1 MSKSPDAFRTISEVA
16 EWLGIQAHVLRF
28 WESKF
33 TQIKPVKRAGG
44 RRYYRPADVDL
55 LGSIKVL
62 LHDQGMAI
70 KDVQALLREH
80 GAAHVASL
88 ADPDAPSAAQGSA
101 AASDVEPIENASADP
116 VQGDVIEATVE
127 ATFEP
132 VEPSAAPAP
141 TPPAP
146 AAPPGA
152 WAEPASPA
160 PATAAPTPASA
171 TAPAPAPQAMPPAAE
186 APQAAPTPVQPVHNQ
201 PVQTQPVQT
210 QPVQPQP
217 VQPQPVQPQP
227 VQPQPVQTQP
237 QMQAQPQ
244 VQPPVQ
250 PTAAPPA
257 AASDAAE
264 QAQPTPM
271 PAPTAPTYAAP
282 VQDGVTQAAAPT
294 QAPADPAPSYQ
305 PQAPSALAHGA
316 TAPTA
321 AGIADDAQA
330 PQAPAAAVST
340 PAAPGPAPVVPTA
353 SPSVSVDPVQA
364 AVSETGDIH
373 PPEPQSETALPQTS
387 FGAAA
392 GSSAAVPAYDSTPTA
407 PQPAQSTLFGQSTEA
422 PAPSPAAPASAAPS
436 PAAPASAAPSPAAP
450 SSAEPVA
457 TPPAQPATSAG
468 AGEHLQ
474 PDLLGDLPQIEEPAE
489 LIEAADSLPSDLPPV
504 AEVDR
509 LAPAPEDVEAA
520 AVEAPSAPQSP
531 LPQDTAPA
539 MPFAD
544 AADETPATNVT
555 DAPTFAADIPAQT
568 APQEAPATD
577 IFAAE
582 TAEDA
587 PADLTEPSQPVDE
600 ISDFT
605 QAPAMDPDLGANPAE
620 VEIDLADRTDAP
632 VFDAEADLDDNPL
645 AVAGALDQEP
655 AEVAPLDVAEAPA
668 AALVDDLGDD
678 LGGHAAPLAEPLA
691 EAEDLPD
698 LAALDGVDVDQSL
711 HDAPYES
718 EEPTPEDAPLDMFDA
733 PQEPEAEFAADMEA
747 AAEPMAAE
755 DSALDDS
762 AAEDVLAVDPVETA
776 EAETFAP
783 DDALHDAA
791 QDLAAPMEQVAE
803 ISQPIAGAED
813 AASPA
818 EEPAQEL
825 ELADSADVASDTV
838 AFELELTEADAE
850 QQDAEAETQAPVVT
864 PASEDVAEGEVL
876 AEVEAPAEEI
886 PAEDMSADMAAE
898 PAGASD
904 DAPLSDEVS
913 IDLQDD
919 MSAPLADEGAA
930 AEAET
935 VEVAVDAAETDA
947 GDPLA
952 DGLSEVLVAEPVSDA
967 LADMA
972 PLSEPVSDPEPET
985 IAAEPA
991 PQEQILD
998 AAVAADAAEESDSQG
1013 DQSQA
1018 QPLRARVVIVPDL
1031 RDGVPEPRAAV
1042 LSHLAGLERVPAH
1055 LQEEI
1060 ADCLRALRG

>member
-1 MSKSPDAFRTISEVA
+1 
-16 EWLGIQAHVLRF
+16 
-28 WESKF
+28 
-33 TQIKPVKRAGG
+33 
-44 RRYYRPADVDL
+44 
-55 LGSIKVL
+55 
-62 LHDQGMAI
+62 
-70 KDVQALLREH
+70 
-80 GAAHVASL
+80 
-88 ADPDAPSAAQGSA
+88 
-101 AASDVEPIENASADP
+101 
-116 VQGDVIEATVE
+116 
-127 ATFEP
+127 
-132 VEPSAAPAP
+132 
-141 TPPAP
+141 
-146 AAPPGA
+146 
-152 WAEPASPA
+152 
-160 PATAAPTPASA
+160 
-171 TAPAPAPQAMPPAAE
+171 MPPAAE
-186 APQAAPTPVQPVHNQ
+186 APQAAPTPVQADPAQ

-210 QPVQPQP
+210 QPVQT
-217 VQPQPVQPQP
+217 
-227 VQPQPVQTQP
+227 QPVQTQP
-237 QMQAQPQ
+237 VQTQLQMQPQPQ
-244 VQPPVQ
+244 VQPTVQ
-250 PTAAPPA
+250 PSAAPPA

-264 QAQPTPM
+264 QAQPTAT

-316 TAPTA
+316 TAPAA
-321 AGIADDAQA
+321 AGIGDDAPA
-330 PQAPAAAVST
+330 PQAPAAAAST
-340 PAAPGPAPVVPTA
+340 PAAPGPAPIVPTA

-392 GSSAAVPAYDSTPTA
+392 GSSAAVPAYDSAPTA
-407 PQPAQSTLFGQSTEA
+407 PQPAQSTLFGESTEA
-422 PAPSPAAPASAAPS
+422 PAPSPAAPVSAAPT
-436 PAAPASAAPSPAAP
+436 SAK
-450 SSAEPVA
+450 PVA
-457 TPPAQPATSAG
+457 TPPARPAASDG

-474 PDLLGDLPQIEEPAE
+474 PDLLGDLPQIEEAAD

-539 MPFAD
+539 TPFAD
-544 AADETPATNVT
+544 AADEISAPNVT
-555 DAPTFAADIPAQT
+555 DAPAFAADMPAQT

-582 TAEDA
+582 TAVDA
-587 PADLTEPSQPVDE
+587 PADLTEPTQPVDE
-600 ISDFT
+600 VSDFA
-605 QAPAMDPDLGANPAE
+605 QAPAMDPDPGANPAE
-620 VEIDLADRTDAP
+620 VEIDLADHTDAP

-655 AEVAPLDVAEAPA
+655 ADVAPLDVADPPA

-678 LGGHAAPLAEPLA
+678 LGGHADPLAEPLA

-698 LAALDGVDVDQSL
+698 LAALDGVDVDQAL

-733 PQEPEAEFAADMEA
+733 PQEQEAEFAADMEA

-755 DSALDDS
+755 DSALDNS

-776 EAETFAP
+776 ETETVAP

-791 QDLAAPMEQVAE
+791 QDLTAPMEQVAE

-818 EEPAQEL
+818 KEPTQEL
-825 ELADSADVASDTV
+825 ELADSAEVASDAV
-838 AFELELTEADAE
+838 AFELDLTEADAD

-864 PASEDVAEGEVL
+864 PLSEDV

-886 PAEDMSADMAAE
+886 PAEDMSADMATE

-913 IDLQDD
+913 IDLTDDLQGDLQDD

-935 VEVAVDAAETDA
+935 GEVAVDAAETDA

-952 DGLSEVLVAEPVSDA
+952 DGLGEELVAEPASDA
-967 LADMA
+967 LADVA
-972 PLSEPVSDPEPET
+972 PLSEPVSDAEPEA

-991 PQEQILD
+991 PQEPASQEQTLD
-998 AAVAADAAEESDSQG
+998 ATVADDAAAESMDSQG
-1013 DQSQA
+1013 DQSQPH
-1018 QPLRARVVIVPDL
+1018 PLRARVVIVPDL

>member
-132 VEPSAAPAP
+132 VEPPAAPAP
-141 TPPAP
+141 TPSAP
-146 AAPPGA
+146 AAAPGA

-160 PATAAPTPASA
+160 PATAAPTPAP
-171 TAPAPAPQAMPPAAE
+171 APAPAPQAMPPAAE
-186 APQAAPTPVQPVHNQ
+186 APQAAPTPVQTDPAQPVQTQPVQPQ

-217 VQPQPVQPQP
+217 
-227 VQPQPVQTQP
+227 
-237 QMQAQPQ
+237 QMQ
-244 VQPPVQ
+244 VQPTVQ
-250 PTAAPPA
+250 PSAAPAA

-264 QAQPTPM
+264 QAPPTAT

-316 TAPTA
+316 TAPAA
-321 AGIADDAQA
+321 AGIGDDAQA
-330 PQAPAAAVST
+330 PQAPAAAVT
-340 PAAPGPAPVVPTA
+340 PPAAPGPATVVPTA

-392 GSSAAVPAYDSTPTA
+392 GSSAAVPAYDSAPTA
-407 PQPAQSTLFGQSTEA
+407 PQPAQSTLFGESTEA
-422 PAPSPAAPASAAPS
+422 PAPSPAAPVSAAPS
-436 PAAPASAAPSPAAP
+436 F
-450 SSAEPVA
+450 AEPVA
-457 TPPAQPATSAG
+457 TPPAQPATSDG

-531 LPQDTAPA
+531 LPQDTAPTT
-539 MPFAD
+539 PFAD
-544 AADETPATNVT
+544 AADEPPAPNVT
-555 DAPTFAADIPAQT
+555 DAPALAADMPAQT

-582 TAEDA
+582 TAVDA

-600 ISDFT
+600 VSDFT
-605 QAPAMDPDLGANPAE
+605 QAPAMVPDLGANPAE
-620 VEIDLADRTDAP
+620 VEIDLADHTDAP

-655 AEVAPLDVAEAPA
+655 ADVAPLDVAEAPA

-678 LGGHAAPLAEPLA
+678 LGGHADPLAEPLA
-691 EAEDLPD
+691 EAENLPD
-698 LAALDGVDVDQSL
+698 LAALDGVDVDQAL

-762 AAEDVLAVDPVETA
+762 AAEDMLAVDPVETV

-791 QDLAAPMEQVAE
+791 QDLTAPMEQVAE

-813 AASPA
+813 AGSPA

-825 ELADSADVASDTV
+825 ELGDSADVASDAV
-838 AFELELTEADAE
+838 AFELDLTEADAD
-850 QQDAEAETQAPVVT
+850 QQDAEAETLAPFVT

-886 PAEDMSADMAAE
+886 PAEDMSADMATE

-913 IDLQDD
+913 IDLTDDLQGDLQDD

-935 VEVAVDAAETDA
+935 GEVAVDAAETDA

-952 DGLSEVLVAEPVSDA
+952 DGLGEELVAEPASDA

-972 PLSEPVSDPEPET
+972 PLSEPVSDAEPET
-985 IAAEPA
+985 IAAETIPQEPA
-991 PQEQILD
+991 PQEQTLD
-998 AAVAADAAEESDSQG
+998 ATVADDAAEESMDSQG

>member
-132 VEPSAAPAP
+132 VEPAAAPAP

-160 PATAAPTPASA
+160 PATAAPTPAP
-171 TAPAPAPQAMPPAAE
+171 APAPAPQVMPPAAE
-186 APQAAPTPVQPVHNQ
+186 APQSAPTPVQADPAQ

-210 QPVQPQP
+210 QPVQT
-217 VQPQPVQPQP
+217 QP

-244 VQPPVQ
+244 VQPTVQ
-250 PTAAPPA
+250 PPAAPPA

-264 QAQPTPM
+264 QAQPTATPTPT
-271 PAPTAPTYAAP
+271 PAAPTYAAP
-282 VQDGVTQAAAPT
+282 VQDGVTQAAA
-294 QAPADPAPSYQ
+294 
-305 PQAPSALAHGA
+305 GA
-316 TAPTA
+316 SP
-321 AGIADDAQA
+321 
-330 PQAPAAAVST
+330 
-340 PAAPGPAPVVPTA
+340 PAAPGPAPIVPTA

-392 GSSAAVPAYDSTPTA
+392 GSSAAVPAYDSAPTA
-407 PQPAQSTLFGQSTEA
+407 PQPAQSTLFGESTEA
-422 PAPSPAAPASAAPS
+422 PAPSPAAPVSAAPS
-436 PAAPASAAPSPAAP
+436 TAVPVSAAP

-457 TPPAQPATSAG
+457 APPAQPATSEG

-474 PDLLGDLPQIEEPAE
+474 PDLLGDLPQINEPAE
-489 LIEAADSLPSDLPPV
+489 LIEAADSPPSDLPPV

-539 MPFAD
+539 TPFAD
-544 AADETPATNVT
+544 AADEPPAPNVT
-555 DAPTFAADIPAQT
+555 DAPTFAADMPAQT
-568 APQEAPATD
+568 APQEAPQEAPATD

-582 TAEDA
+582 TAVDA
-587 PADLTEPSQPVDE
+587 PADLTEPAQPVDE
-600 ISDFT
+600 VSDFT

-655 AEVAPLDVAEAPA
+655 ADVAPLDVAEAPA

-678 LGGHAAPLAEPLA
+678 LGGHADPLAEPLA
-691 EAEDLPD
+691 ETEDLPD
-698 LAALDGVDVDQSL
+698 LAALDGVDVDQAL

-733 PQEPEAEFAADMEA
+733 PQEQEAEFAADMEA

-762 AAEDVLAVDPVETA
+762 AAEYLLAVDPVETVG
-776 EAETFAP
+776 AETETVAP

-791 QDLAAPMEQVAE
+791 QDLTAPMEQLAE

-813 AASPA
+813 AGSLA

-825 ELADSADVASDTV
+825 ELELELGDSADVASDAV
-838 AFELELTEADAE
+838 AFELDLTEAGAD

-864 PASEDVAEGEVL
+864 PASEDVAE
-876 AEVEAPAEEI
+876 VEAPVEEI
-886 PAEDMSADMAAE
+886 PKEDMSVDMATE
-898 PAGASD
+898 SAGASD
-904 DAPLSDEVS
+904 NAPLSDEVS
-913 IDLQDD
+913 IDLTDDLQGDLPDDLQDD
-919 MSAPLADEGAA
+919 MSAPLADEGVA

-952 DGLSEVLVAEPVSDA
+952 DGLGAELVAEPGSDA

-972 PLSEPVSDPEPET
+972 PLSEPVSDAEPEA
-985 IAAEPA
+985 IAEDPA
-991 PQEQILD
+991 PQEHTLESTVADD
-998 AAVAADAAEESDSQG
+998 AVEESTDSQG

-1055 LQEEI
+1055 LQDEI

>member
-132 VEPSAAPAP
+132 VEPPAAPAP
-141 TPPAP
+141 TPSAP
-146 AAPPGA
+146 AAAPGA

-160 PATAAPTPASA
+160 PATAAPAS
-171 TAPAPAPQAMPPAAE
+171 APQAMPPAAE
-186 APQAAPTPVQPVHNQ
+186 APQVAPTPVQADPAQ

-210 QPVQPQP
+210 
-217 VQPQPVQPQP
+217 QP

-244 VQPPVQ
+244 VQPTVQ
-250 PTAAPPA
+250 PPAAPPA

-264 QAQPTPM
+264 QAQPTAT

-321 AGIADDAQA
+321 AGTGDDTPA
-330 PQAPAAAVST
+330 PQAPAAAVT
-340 PAAPGPAPVVPTA
+340 PPAAPGPAPSVPTA

-392 GSSAAVPAYDSTPTA
+392 GSSAAVPAYDSAPTA
-407 PQPAQSTLFGQSTEA
+407 PQPAQSTLFGESTEA
-422 PAPSPAAPASAAPS
+422 PAPSPAAPVSAAPS
-436 PAAPASAAPSPAAP
+436 AAVPVSAAPT
-450 SSAEPVA
+450 SAEPVA
-457 TPPAQPATSAG
+457 TPPAQPATSDG

-474 PDLLGDLPQIEEPAE
+474 PDLLGDLPQIEEPAD

-504 AEVDR
+504 AEVDK

-539 MPFAD
+539 TPFAD
-544 AADETPATNVT
+544 AVDETPAPNVT
-555 DAPTFAADIPAQT
+555 DAPAFAADMPAQT

-582 TAEDA
+582 TAVDA
-587 PADLTEPSQPVDE
+587 PADLTEAAQPVDE
-600 ISDFT
+600 GSDFT
-605 QAPAMDPDLGANPAE
+605 QAPAMNPDLGANPAE
-620 VEIDLADRTDAP
+620 VEIDLADHTDAP

-655 AEVAPLDVAEAPA
+655 ADVAPLDVAEAPA
-668 AALVDDLGDD
+668 AALVDELGDD
-678 LGGHAAPLAEPLA
+678 LGGHADPLAEPLA

-698 LAALDGVDVDQSL
+698 LAALDGVDVDQAL

-813 AASPA
+813 AGSPA
-818 EEPAQEL
+818 EEPTQEL
-825 ELADSADVASDTV
+825 GDSADVASDAV
-838 AFELELTEADAE
+838 AFETDLTEAGAE

-864 PASEDVAEGEVL
+864 PLSEDVAE
-876 AEVEAPAEEI
+876 VEAPVEEI
-886 PAEDMSADMAAE
+886 PAEDMSADMATE

-913 IDLQDD
+913 IDLPDDLKGDLQDD
-919 MSAPLADEGAA
+919 MSAPLADEGVA

-935 VEVAVDAAETDA
+935 GEVAVDAAETDA
-947 GDPLA
+947 GDTLA
-952 DGLSEVLVAEPVSDA
+952 DGLGEELVAEPASDA

-991 PQEQILD
+991 PQEQTLD
-998 AAVAADAAEESDSQG
+998 ATVADDAAEESMDSQG

-1055 LQEEI
+1055 LQDEI
-1060 ADCLRALRG
+1060 ANCLRALRG

>member
-132 VEPSAAPAP
+132 VEPPAAPAP

-146 AAPPGA
+146 AAAPGA

-160 PATAAPTPASA
+160 PATAAPTPA
-171 TAPAPAPQAMPPAAE
+171 PASAPQVMPPAAE
-186 APQAAPTPVQPVHNQ
+186 APQAAPTPVQTDPA
-201 PVQTQPVQT
+201 QPVQT

-217 VQPQPVQPQP
+217 VQT
-227 VQPQPVQTQP
+227 QPVQTQP
-237 QMQAQPQ
+237 QPQ
-244 VQPPVQ
+244 VQPTVQ
-250 PTAAPPA
+250 PSAAPPA

-264 QAQPTPM
+264 QAQPTAT

-282 VQDGVTQAAAPT
+282 VQDGMTQAAAPT

-316 TAPTA
+316 TAPA
-321 AGIADDAQA
+321 VAGIGDDAQA
-330 PQAPAAAVST
+330 PQEPAAAVT
-340 PAAPGPAPVVPTA
+340 PPAAPGPAPIVPTA

-392 GSSAAVPAYDSTPTA
+392 GSSAAVPAYDGAPTA
-407 PQPAQSTLFGQSTEA
+407 PQPAQSTLFGESTEA
-422 PAPSPAAPASAAPS
+422 PAPSPAAPVS
-436 PAAPASAAPSPAAP
+436 AAP

-457 TPPAQPATSAG
+457 TPPAQPATSDG

-504 AEVDR
+504 AEVDK

-531 LPQDTAPA
+531 LPEDTARA
-539 MPFAD
+539 TPFAD
-544 AADETPATNVT
+544 AVDETPAPNVT
-555 DAPTFAADIPAQT
+555 DAPTFVADIPAQT
-568 APQEAPATD
+568 ALQEAPATD

-582 TAEDA
+582 TAVDA
-587 PADLTEPSQPVDE
+587 PADLTEPAQPVDE
-600 ISDFT
+600 GSDFT
-605 QAPAMDPDLGANPAE
+605 QAPAMDPDPGANPAE
-620 VEIDLADRTDAP
+620 VEIDLADHTDAP

-655 AEVAPLDVAEAPA
+655 ADVAPLDVAEDPA

-678 LGGHAAPLAEPLA
+678 LGGHADPLAEPLA

-698 LAALDGVDVDQSL
+698 LAALDGVDVDQAL

-733 PQEPEAEFAADMEA
+733 PQEPEAEFAADIEV

-762 AAEDVLAVDPVETA
+762 AAEDLLAVDPVETA

-813 AASPA
+813 ADSPA
-818 EEPAQEL
+818 EEPTQEL
-825 ELADSADVASDTV
+825 GDSADVASDAV
-838 AFELELTEADAE
+838 AFELDLTEAGAE

-864 PASEDVAEGEVL
+864 PLSEGV

-886 PAEDMSADMAAE
+886 PAEDMSADMATE

-904 DAPLSDEVS
+904 DATLSDEVS
-913 IDLQDD
+913 IDLTDDLNGDLQDDLQGDLQDD

-930 AEAET
+930 SEAET
-935 VEVAVDAAETDA
+935 GEVAVDAAETDA

-952 DGLSEVLVAEPVSDA
+952 DGLGEELVAEPVSDA

-972 PLSEPVSDPEPET
+972 PLSEPVSDAEPEP

-991 PQEQILD
+991 PQEPASQEQIPNATVADD
-998 AAVAADAAEESDSQG
+998 AAAESTDSQG

-1042 LSHLAGLERVPAH
+1042 LSHLAGLERVPTH

>member
-132 VEPSAAPAP
+132 VEPPAAPAP
-141 TPPAP
+141 TPSAP
-146 AAPPGA
+146 AAAPGA

-160 PATAAPTPASA
+160 PATAAPTPATA
-171 TAPAPAPQAMPPAAE
+171 PAPAPAPQAVPPAAE
-186 APQAAPTPVQPVHNQ
+186 APQAAPTPVQADPAQ

-217 VQPQPVQPQP
+217 VQ
-227 VQPQPVQTQP
+227 TQP

-244 VQPPVQ
+244 MQPTVQPP
-250 PTAAPPA
+250 AAPPA

-264 QAQPTPM
+264 HAQPTATPTPT
-271 PAPTAPTYAAP
+271 PAAPTYAAP
-282 VQDGVTQAAAPT
+282 VQDGVTQAAAPM

-316 TAPTA
+316 TAPA
-321 AGIADDAQA
+321 AADIGDDSPA

-340 PAAPGPAPVVPTA
+340 PAAPGPAPIVPTA

-392 GSSAAVPAYDSTPTA
+392 GTSAAVPTYDGAPTA
-407 PQPAQSTLFGQSTEA
+407 PQPAQSTLFGESTEA
-422 PAPSPAAPASAAPS
+422 PAPSPAAPVSAAPS
-436 PAAPASAAPSPAAP
+436 TAVPVSAAP

-457 TPPAQPATSAG
+457 APPAQPATSEG

-474 PDLLGDLPQIEEPAE
+474 PDLLGDLPQINEPAE
-489 LIEAADSLPSDLPPV
+489 LIEAADSPPSDLPPV

-539 MPFAD
+539 TPFAD
-544 AADETPATNVT
+544 AADEPPAPNVT
-555 DAPTFAADIPAQT
+555 DAPTFAADMPAQT
-568 APQEAPATD
+568 APQEAPQEAPATD

-582 TAEDA
+582 TAVDA
-587 PADLTEPSQPVDE
+587 PADLTEPAQPVDE
-600 ISDFT
+600 VSDFT
-605 QAPAMDPDLGANPAE
+605 QAPAMDPDPGANPAE

-655 AEVAPLDVAEAPA
+655 ADVAPLDVAEAPA

-678 LGGHAAPLAEPLA
+678 LGGHADPLAEPLA
-691 EAEDLPD
+691 ETEDLPD
-698 LAALDGVDVDQSL
+698 LAALDGVDVDQAL

-733 PQEPEAEFAADMEA
+733 PQEQEAEFAADMEA

-762 AAEDVLAVDPVETA
+762 AAEDLLAVDPVETA

-791 QDLAAPMEQVAE
+791 QDLTAPMEQVAE

-813 AASPA
+813 ADSPA
-818 EEPAQEL
+818 EEPTQEL
-825 ELADSADVASDTV
+825 GDSADVASDAV
-838 AFELELTEADAE
+838 AFELDLTEAGAD
-850 QQDAEAETQAPVVT
+850 QQDAEAETLAPVVT
-864 PASEDVAEGEVL
+864 PLSEDV

-886 PAEDMSADMAAE
+886 PAEDMSVDMATE
-898 PAGASD
+898 SAGASD
-904 DAPLSDEVS
+904 NAPLSDEVS
-913 IDLQDD
+913 IDLTDDLQGDLQDD
-919 MSAPLADEGAA
+919 MSAPLADEGAV

-935 VEVAVDAAETDA
+935 GEVAVDPAETDA

-952 DGLSEVLVAEPVSDA
+952 DGLSEELVAEPVSDA

-972 PLSEPVSDPEPET
+972 PLSEPVSDPEPEA
-985 IAAEPA
+985 IAEDPA
-991 PQEQILD
+991 PQEQTLD
-998 AAVAADAAEESDSQG
+998 AAVADDAAEETTDSHD

-1018 QPLRARVVIVPDL
+1018 HPLRARVVIVPDL

-1055 LQEEI
+1055 LQDEI

>member
-88 ADPDAPSAAQGSA
+88 ADPDAPSAAQGDA
-101 AASDVEPIENASADP
+101 AASDVEPIENASAGP

-132 VEPSAAPAP
+132 VEPPATPAP

-146 AAPPGA
+146 AAAPGA

-160 PATAAPTPASA
+160 PATAAPTP
-171 TAPAPAPQAMPPAAE
+171 APAPAPQAMPPAAE
-186 APQAAPTPVQPVHNQ
+186 APQAAPTPVQADPAQ
-201 PVQTQPVQT
+201 PVQT
-210 QPVQPQP
+210 
-217 VQPQPVQPQP
+217 
-227 VQPQPVQTQP
+227 QPVQTQP
-237 QMQAQPQ
+237 QMQAQP
-244 VQPPVQ
+244 PVQ
-250 PTAAPPA
+250 PTVQPPAAPPA

-264 QAQPTPM
+264 QTQPTAT

-316 TAPTA
+316 TAPAA
-321 AGIADDAQA
+321 AGIGDDAPA

-340 PAAPGPAPVVPTA
+340 PAAAGPAPIVPTA

-387 FGAAA
+387 FGAAG
-392 GSSAAVPAYDSTPTA
+392 GSSAAVPAYDSAPTA
-407 PQPAQSTLFGQSTEA
+407 PQPAQSTLFGESTEA
-422 PAPSPAAPASAAPS
+422 PAPSPAAPVSAAPS
-436 PAAPASAAPSPAAP
+436 PAVAA
-450 SSAEPVA
+450 SAEPVA
-457 TPPAQPATSAG
+457 TPPARPATSDH

-489 LIEAADSLPSDLPPV
+489 LIEAADSLPSDLTPV
-504 AEVDR
+504 AEVDM

-539 MPFAD
+539 TPFAD
-544 AADETPATNVT
+544 AVDEPPATNVT
-555 DAPTFAADIPAQT
+555 DAPALAADMPAQT

-582 TAEDA
+582 TAVDA
-587 PADLTEPSQPVDE
+587 PADLAEPSQPVDE
-600 ISDFT
+600 GSDFT

-620 VEIDLADRTDAP
+620 VEIDLADHTDAP

-655 AEVAPLDVAEAPA
+655 ADVAPLDVAEAPA

-678 LGGHAAPLAEPLA
+678 LGGHADPLAEPLA

-698 LAALDGVDVDQSL
+698 LAALDGVDVDQAL

-747 AAEPMAAE
+747 AAEQMAAE

-762 AAEDVLAVDPVETA
+762 AAEDLLAVDPVETV
-776 EAETFAP
+776 EAETVAP

-791 QDLAAPMEQVAE
+791 QDLTAPMEQLAE

-813 AASPA
+813 AGSLA

-825 ELADSADVASDTV
+825 ELGDSADVASDAV
-838 AFELELTEADAE
+838 AFELDRTKAGAE
-850 QQDAEAETQAPVVT
+850 QQDAEAETQAPTVM
-864 PASEDVAEGEVL
+864 PASEDVAEGEVR
-876 AEVEAPAEEI
+876 AEDEAPAEEI
-886 PAEDMSADMAAE
+886 PAQDMSADMPAE

-904 DAPLSDEVS
+904 DAPLPDEVS
-913 IDLQDD
+913 IDLPDDLKGDLPDDLQGDLPDD
-919 MSAPLADEGAA
+919 MSAPLADEDVA

-935 VEVAVDAAETDA
+935 GEVAVDAAETDA

-952 DGLSEVLVAEPVSDA
+952 DGLGEELVAEPVSDA

-991 PQEQILD
+991 PQEQALD
-998 AAVAADAAEESDSQG
+998 ASVADNAAEVSTDSQG
-1013 DQSQA
+1013 DQSQV

-1055 LQEEI
+1055 LQDEI

>member
-88 ADPDAPSAAQGSA
+88 ADPDAPSAAQGNA

-132 VEPSAAPAP
+132 VEPPAAPAP

-160 PATAAPTPASA
+160 PATAAPTPA
-171 TAPAPAPQAMPPAAE
+171 PAPQAMPPAAE
-186 APQAAPTPVQPVHNQ
+186 APQAAPTPVQADPAQ

-210 QPVQPQP
+210 
-217 VQPQPVQPQP
+217 
-227 VQPQPVQTQP
+227 QPVQTQP

-244 VQPPVQ
+244 VQPTVQ
-250 PTAAPPA
+250 PSAAPPA
-257 AASDAAE
+257 AASYAAE
-264 QAQPTPM
+264 QAQPTPTPT
-271 PAPTAPTYAAP
+271 PAAPTYAAP

-294 QAPADPAPSYQ
+294 QAPADPAPSHQ

-316 TAPTA
+316 AAPTA
-321 AGIADDAQA
+321 AGIGDDAPA

-340 PAAPGPAPVVPTA
+340 PAAPGPAPIVPTA
-353 SPSVSVDPVQA
+353 SPSVDPVQA

-392 GSSAAVPAYDSTPTA
+392 GSSAAVPTYDSAPTA
-407 PQPAQSTLFGQSTEA
+407 PQPAQSTLFGESTEA
-422 PAPSPAAPASAAPS
+422 PAPSPAAPVSAAPS
-436 PAAPASAAPSPAAP
+436 F
-450 SSAEPVA
+450 AEPVA
-457 TPPAQPATSAG
+457 TPPAQPATSEG

-474 PDLLGDLPQIEEPAE
+474 PDLLGDLPQMEEPAE

-509 LAPAPEDVEAA
+509 LAPAPEDVETA

-531 LPQDTAPA
+531 WPQDTAPA
-539 MPFAD
+539 TPFAD
-544 AADETPATNVT
+544 AADGTPATNVT
-555 DAPTFAADIPAQT
+555 DAPTFAADMPAQT

-582 TAEDA
+582 TAVDA
-587 PADLTEPSQPVDE
+587 PADLAEPSQPVDE
-600 ISDFT
+600 VSDFT

-668 AALVDDLGDD
+668 AELTDDLGDD
-678 LGGHAAPLAEPLA
+678 FGGHADPLAEPLA

-698 LAALDGVDVDQSL
+698 LAALDGVDVDQAL

-762 AAEDVLAVDPVETA
+762 AAEDLLAVDPVETA

-791 QDLAAPMEQVAE
+791 QDLTAPMEQLAE

-825 ELADSADVASDTV
+825 ELELGDSADVASDAV
-838 AFELELTEADAE
+838 AFELDLTEADAD
-850 QQDAEAETQAPVVT
+850 QQDAEAETLAPVVT
-864 PASEDVAEGEVL
+864 PLSEDV

-886 PAEDMSADMAAE
+886 PAEDMSVDMATE
-898 PAGASD
+898 SAGASD
-904 DAPLSDEVS
+904 NAPLSDEVS
-913 IDLQDD
+913 IDLTDDLQGDLQDD

-935 VEVAVDAAETDA
+935 GEVAVDPAETDA

-952 DGLSEVLVAEPVSDA
+952 DGLSEELVAEPVSDA
-967 LADMA
+967 LADVA
-972 PLSEPVSDPEPET
+972 PLSESVSDPEPET
-985 IAAEPA
+985 IAAETIPQEPA
-991 PQEQILD
+991 PQEQTLD
-998 AAVAADAAEESDSQG
+998 TTVADNAAEETTDSPG

-1018 QPLRARVVIVPDL
+1018 HPLRARVVIVPDL

-1042 LSHLAGLERVPAH
+1042 LSHLASLERVPAQ
-1055 LQEEI
+1055 LQDEI

>member
-132 VEPSAAPAP
+132 VEPVEPPAAPAP
-141 TPPAP
+141 TPSAP
-146 AAPPGA
+146 AAAPGA

-160 PATAAPTPASA
+160 PATAAPTP
-171 TAPAPAPQAMPPAAE
+171 APAPAPQAMPPAAE
-186 APQAAPTPVQPVHNQ
+186 APQAAPTPVQTDPAQ
-201 PVQTQPVQT
+201 PVQTQPVPT

-217 VQPQPVQPQP
+217 QM
-227 VQPQPVQTQP
+227 

-244 VQPPVQ
+244 VQPTVQ
-250 PTAAPPA
+250 PPAAPPA

-264 QAQPTPM
+264 QAQPTATPV
-271 PAPTAPTYAAP
+271 PAAPTYAAP
-282 VQDGVTQAAAPT
+282 VQDGVTQAAAPM

-316 TAPTA
+316 TAPAA
-321 AGIADDAQA
+321 AGDDAPA
-330 PQAPAAAVST
+330 PQAPAAAVSP
-340 PAAPGPAPVVPTA
+340 PAAPGTAPIVPTA

-387 FGAAA
+387 YGAAA
-392 GSSAAVPAYDSTPTA
+392 GSSAAVPAYDSAPTA
-407 PQPAQSTLFGQSTEA
+407 PQPAQSTLFGESTEA
-422 PAPSPAAPASAAPS
+422 PAPSPAAPVSAAPT
-436 PAAPASAAPSPAAP
+436 
-450 SSAEPVA
+450 SAEPVA
-457 TPPAQPATSAG
+457 TPPAQPATSDG

-509 LAPAPEDVEAA
+509 LAPAPEDVKAA

-539 MPFAD
+539 TPFAD
-544 AADETPATNVT
+544 AADEISAPNVT
-555 DAPTFAADIPAQT
+555 DAPTFAADMPAQT

-600 ISDFT
+600 VSDFT

-620 VEIDLADRTDAP
+620 VEIDLADHTDAP

-655 AEVAPLDVAEAPA
+655 ADVAPLDVAEAPA
-668 AALVDDLGDD
+668 AALVDELGDD
-678 LGGHAAPLAEPLA
+678 LGGHADPLAEPLA

>member
-1 MSKSPDAFRTISEVA
+1 M
-16 EWLGIQAHVLRF
+16 
-28 WESKF
+28 
-33 TQIKPVKRAGG
+33 
-44 RRYYRPADVDL
+44 
-55 LGSIKVL
+55 
-62 LHDQGMAI
+62 
-70 KDVQALLREH
+70 
-80 GAAHVASL
+80 
-88 ADPDAPSAAQGSA
+88 
-101 AASDVEPIENASADP
+101 
-116 VQGDVIEATVE
+116 
-127 ATFEP
+127 
-132 VEPSAAPAP
+132 
-141 TPPAP
+141 
-146 AAPPGA
+146 
-152 WAEPASPA
+152 
-160 PATAAPTPASA
+160 
-171 TAPAPAPQAMPPAAE
+171 
-186 APQAAPTPVQPVHNQ
+186 
-201 PVQTQPVQT
+201 
-210 QPVQPQP
+210 
-217 VQPQPVQPQP
+217 
-227 VQPQPVQTQP
+227 
-237 QMQAQPQ
+237 
-244 VQPPVQ
+244 
-250 PTAAPPA
+250 
-257 AASDAAE
+257 
-264 QAQPTPM
+264 
-271 PAPTAPTYAAP
+271 
-282 VQDGVTQAAAPT
+282 

-316 TAPTA
+316 TAPA
-321 AGIADDAQA
+321 AADIGDDSPA
-330 PQAPAAAVST
+330 PQEPAGAVSPPT
-340 PAAPGPAPVVPTA
+340 APGPAPIVPTA

-392 GSSAAVPAYDSTPTA
+392 GSAGAVPAYDGAPTA
-407 PQPAQSTLFGQSTEA
+407 PQPAQSTLFGESTEA
-422 PAPSPAAPASAAPS
+422 PAPSPTAPVSAAPS
-436 PAAPASAAPSPAAP
+436 PAVAASAAP

-457 TPPAQPATSAG
+457 TPPAQPATSDG

-539 MPFAD
+539 TPFAD
-544 AADETPATNVT
+544 AVDETPATNVT
-555 DAPTFAADIPAQT
+555 DAPAFAADMPAQT

-587 PADLTEPSQPVDE
+587 PADLTEPWQPVDE
-600 ISDFT
+600 VSDFT

-655 AEVAPLDVAEAPA
+655 ADVAPLDVAEAPA
-668 AALVDDLGDD
+668 AALTDDLGDD
-678 LGGHAAPLAEPLA
+678 LGGHADPLAEPLA

-698 LAALDGVDVDQSL
+698 LAALDGVDVDQAL

-762 AAEDVLAVDPVETA
+762 AAEDLLAVDPVETA
-776 EAETFAP
+776 EAETETVAP

-791 QDLAAPMEQVAE
+791 QDLTAPMEQVAE

-813 AASPA
+813 ADSPA
-818 EEPAQEL
+818 EEPTQEL
-825 ELADSADVASDTV
+825 ELGDSADVASDAV
-838 AFELELTEADAE
+838 AFELDLTEADAD

-864 PASEDVAEGEVL
+864 PASEDVAEGEVR

-886 PAEDMSADMAAE
+886 PAEDMSADMATE
-898 PAGASD
+898 SAGASD

-913 IDLQDD
+913 IDLTDDLKGDLQDD

-952 DGLSEVLVAEPVSDA
+952 DGLGEEQVAEPVSDA

-972 PLSEPVSDPEPET
+972 PLSEPVSDAEPEA
-985 IAAEPA
+985 IAEDPA
-991 PQEQILD
+991 PQEHTLESTVADD
-998 AAVAADAAEESDSQG
+998 AVEESTDSQA

-1018 QPLRARVVIVPDL
+1018 HPLRARVVIVPDL

-1055 LQEEI
+1055 LQDEI

>member
-132 VEPSAAPAP
+132 VEPPAAPAP
-141 TPPAP
+141 TPSAP
-146 AAPPGA
+146 AAAPGA

-160 PATAAPTPASA
+160 PATAAPTP
-171 TAPAPAPQAMPPAAE
+171 APAPAPQAMPPAAE
-186 APQAAPTPVQPVHNQ
+186 APQAAPTPVQTDPAQ
-201 PVQTQPVQT
+201 PVQTQPVPT

-217 VQPQPVQPQP
+217 QM
-227 VQPQPVQTQP
+227 

-244 VQPPVQ
+244 VQPTVQ
-250 PTAAPPA
+250 PPAAPPA

-264 QAQPTPM
+264 QAQPTATPV
-271 PAPTAPTYAAP
+271 PAAPTYAAP
-282 VQDGVTQAAAPT
+282 VQDGVTQAAAPM

-316 TAPTA
+316 TAPAA
-321 AGIADDAQA
+321 AGDDAPA
-330 PQAPAAAVST
+330 PQAPAAAVSP
-340 PAAPGPAPVVPTA
+340 PAAPGTAPIVPTA

-387 FGAAA
+387 YGAAA
-392 GSSAAVPAYDSTPTA
+392 GSSAAVPAYDSAPTA
-407 PQPAQSTLFGQSTEA
+407 PQPAQSTLFGESTEA
-422 PAPSPAAPASAAPS
+422 PAPSPAAPVSAAPT
-436 PAAPASAAPSPAAP
+436 
-450 SSAEPVA
+450 SAEPVA
-457 TPPAQPATSAG
+457 TPPAQPATSDG

-509 LAPAPEDVEAA
+509 LAPAPEDVKAA

-539 MPFAD
+539 TPFAD
-544 AADETPATNVT
+544 AADEISAPNVT
-555 DAPTFAADIPAQT
+555 DAPTFAADMPAQT

-600 ISDFT
+600 VSDFT

-620 VEIDLADRTDAP
+620 VEIDLADHTDAP

-655 AEVAPLDVAEAPA
+655 ADVAPLDVAEAPA
-668 AALVDDLGDD
+668 AALVDELGDD
-678 LGGHAAPLAEPLA
+678 LGGHADPLAEPLA

>member
-88 ADPDAPSAAQGSA
+88 ADPDAPSAAQGDA

-132 VEPSAAPAP
+132 VEPPAAPAP
-141 TPPAP
+141 TPSAP
-146 AAPPGA
+146 AAAPGA

-160 PATAAPTPASA
+160 PATAAPT
-171 TAPAPAPQAMPPAAE
+171 PAPQAMPPAAE
-186 APQAAPTPVQPVHNQ
+186 APQAAPTPVQADPAQ

-210 QPVQPQP
+210 QPVQT
-217 VQPQPVQPQP
+217 QP

-244 VQPPVQ
+244 VQPTVQ
-250 PTAAPPA
+250 PPAAPPA
-257 AASDAAE
+257 AASDVAE
-264 QAQPTPM
+264 KAQPTPT
-271 PAPTAPTYAAP
+271 PAPAAPTYAAP
-282 VQDGVTQAAAPT
+282 VQDGVTQAAAPM

-316 TAPTA
+316 TAPIVGT
-321 AGIADDAQA
+321 GDDAPA

-340 PAAPGPAPVVPTA
+340 PAAAGPAPIVPTA

-392 GSSAAVPAYDSTPTA
+392 GTSAAVPTYDGAPTA
-407 PQPAQSTLFGQSTEA
+407 PQPAQSTLFGESTEA
-422 PAPSPAAPASAAPS
+422 PAPFPAVPASAAPS
-436 PAAPASAAPSPAAP
+436 TAVPA
-450 SSAEPVA
+450 SAEPVA
-457 TPPAQPATSAG
+457 TPPAQPATSDG

-531 LPQDTAPA
+531 LPEDTAPA
-539 MPFAD
+539 TPFAD
-544 AADETPATNVT
+544 AADEPPAPNVT
-555 DAPTFAADIPAQT
+555 DAPTFAADMPAQT

-582 TAEDA
+582 TAVDA

-600 ISDFT
+600 GSDFT

-632 VFDAEADLDDNPL
+632 VFDAEADLGDNPL

-668 AALVDDLGDD
+668 AALADDLGDD
-678 LGGHAAPLAEPLA
+678 LGGHADPLAEPLA

-698 LAALDGVDVDQSL
+698 LAALDGVDVDQAL

-762 AAEDVLAVDPVETA
+762 AAEDLLAVDPVETA

-791 QDLAAPMEQVAE
+791 QDLTAPMEQVAE

-813 AASPA
+813 ADSPA

-825 ELADSADVASDTV
+825 ELELGDSADVASDAV
-838 AFELELTEADAE
+838 AFELDLTEAGAD
-850 QQDAEAETQAPVVT
+850 QQDAEAETLAPVVT
-864 PASEDVAEGEVL
+864 PLSEDV

-886 PAEDMSADMAAE
+886 PAEDMSADMTTE

-904 DAPLSDEVS
+904 DAPLPDEVS
-913 IDLQDD
+913 IDLTDDLQGDLPDDLQGDLQDD

-935 VEVAVDAAETDA
+935 GEVAVDAAETDA

-952 DGLSEVLVAEPVSDA
+952 DGLGEELVA
-967 LADMA
+967 
-972 PLSEPVSDPEPET
+972 EPVSDPEPEP

-991 PQEQILD
+991 PQEQTLD
-998 AAVAADAAEESDSQG
+998 ATVADDAAEESTDSQG

-1018 QPLRARVVIVPDL
+1018 DPLRARVVIVPDL
-1031 RDGVPEPRAAV
+1031 RDGVPEPRATV

-1055 LQEEI
+1055 LQDEI

>member
-132 VEPSAAPAP
+132 VEPPAAPAP
-141 TPPAP
+141 TPSAP
-146 AAPPGA
+146 AAAPGA

-160 PATAAPTPASA
+160 PATAAPT
-171 TAPAPAPQAMPPAAE
+171 PAPAPQAMPPAAE
-186 APQAAPTPVQPVHNQ
+186 APQAAPTPVQADPAQ
-201 PVQTQPVQT
+201 PVQT
-210 QPVQPQP
+210 
-217 VQPQPVQPQP
+217 QP

-244 VQPPVQ
+244 VQPTVQ
-250 PTAAPPA
+250 PSAAPPA

-264 QAQPTPM
+264 QAQPTATPT
-271 PAPTAPTYAAP
+271 PTAPTYATP
-282 VQDGVTQAAAPT
+282 VQDGVTQAAAPAQAQA

-316 TAPTA
+316 TAPAA
-321 AGIADDAQA
+321 AGIGDDSPA

-340 PAAPGPAPVVPTA
+340 PAAPGPAPIVPTA

-392 GSSAAVPAYDSTPTA
+392 GSSGTVPAYDGAPTA
-407 PQPAQSTLFGQSTEA
+407 SQPAQSTLFGESTEA
-422 PAPSPAAPASAAPS
+422 PAPSPAAPVS
-436 PAAPASAAPSPAAP
+436 AAP

-457 TPPAQPATSAG
+457 TPPAQPATSNG

-474 PDLLGDLPQIEEPAE
+474 PDLLGDLPQIEEPAD

-509 LAPAPEDVEAA
+509 LTPAPEDVEAA
-520 AVEAPSAPQSP
+520 TVEAPSAPQSP

-539 MPFAD
+539 TPFAD

-555 DAPTFAADIPAQT
+555 DAPTFAADMPAQT
-568 APQEAPATD
+568 APQEALATD

-582 TAEDA
+582 TAVDA
-587 PADLTEPSQPVDE
+587 PADLAETAQPVDE
-600 ISDFT
+600 ASDFT
-605 QAPAMDPDLGANPAE
+605 QAPAMVPDPGANPAE
-620 VEIDLADRTDAP
+620 VEIDLADHTDAP

-655 AEVAPLDVAEAPA
+655 ADVAPLDVAEDTA

-678 LGGHAAPLAEPLA
+678 LGGHADPLAEPLA

-698 LAALDGVDVDQSL
+698 LAALDGVDVDQAL

-747 AAEPMAAE
+747 AAEQMAAE

-762 AAEDVLAVDPVETA
+762 AAEDLLAVDPVETVG
-776 EAETFAP
+776 AETETVAP
-783 DDALHDAA
+783 DDAVHDAA
-791 QDLAAPMEQVAE
+791 QDLTAPMEQVAE

-825 ELADSADVASDTV
+825 ELGDSADVTPDAV
-838 AFELELTEADAE
+838 AFELDLTEAGAE
-850 QQDAEAETQAPVVT
+850 QQDAEAETQALVVT
-864 PASEDVAEGEVL
+864 PASEDVAEGEVR

-904 DAPLSDEVS
+904 DAPLSDGVS
-913 IDLQDD
+913 IDLTDDLKGDLQDDLKVDLQDD

-930 AEAET
+930 SEAET
-935 VEVAVDAAETDA
+935 GEVAVDAAETDA
-947 GDPLA
+947 GDALA
-952 DGLSEVLVAEPVSDA
+952 DGLGEELVAEPESDA

-972 PLSEPVSDPEPET
+972 PLAEPVSDAEPEA

-991 PQEQILD
+991 PQEQTLD
-998 AAVAADAAEESDSQG
+998 ATFADGAAEESMDSQG

>member
-1 MSKSPDAFRTISEVA
+1 
-16 EWLGIQAHVLRF
+16 
-28 WESKF
+28 
-33 TQIKPVKRAGG
+33 
-44 RRYYRPADVDL
+44 
-55 LGSIKVL
+55 
-62 LHDQGMAI
+62 
-70 KDVQALLREH
+70 
-80 GAAHVASL
+80 
-88 ADPDAPSAAQGSA
+88 
-101 AASDVEPIENASADP
+101 
-116 VQGDVIEATVE
+116 
-127 ATFEP
+127 
-132 VEPSAAPAP
+132 
-141 TPPAP
+141 
-146 AAPPGA
+146 
-152 WAEPASPA
+152 
-160 PATAAPTPASA
+160 
-171 TAPAPAPQAMPPAAE
+171 
-186 APQAAPTPVQPVHNQ
+186 
-201 PVQTQPVQT
+201 
-210 QPVQPQP
+210 
-217 VQPQPVQPQP
+217 
-227 VQPQPVQTQP
+227 
-237 QMQAQPQ
+237 
-244 VQPPVQ
+244 
-250 PTAAPPA
+250 
-257 AASDAAE
+257 
-264 QAQPTPM
+264 M

-422 PAPSPAAPASAAPS
+422 PAPSPAAPVSAAPS
-436 PAAPASAAPSPAAP
+436 PAVPVSAAPAPAAP

-457 TPPAQPATSAG
+457 TPPAQPATSEG

-474 PDLLGDLPQIEEPAE
+474 PDLLGDLPQIEEPAD

-539 MPFAD
+539 TPFAD
-544 AADETPATNVT
+544 ALDETPAPNVT
-555 DAPTFAADIPAQT
+555 DAPTFAADMPAQT

-582 TAEDA
+582 TAVDA
-587 PADLTEPSQPVDE
+587 PADLAEPSQPVDE
-600 ISDFT
+600 GSDFT
-605 QAPAMDPDLGANPAE
+605 QALAMDSDLGANPAE

-655 AEVAPLDVAEAPA
+655 ADVAPLDVAEAPA

-678 LGGHAAPLAEPLA
+678 LGGHADPLAEPLA

-698 LAALDGVDVDQSL
+698 LAALDGVDVDQAL

-733 PQEPEAEFAADMEA
+733 PQEPEAEFAAEMEAA

-762 AAEDVLAVDPVETA
+762 AAEDMLAVDPVETVG
-776 EAETFAP
+776 AETGTVAP

-791 QDLAAPMEQVAE
+791 QDLTAPMEQVTE
-803 ISQPIAGAED
+803 LSQPIAGAED
-813 AASPA
+813 ADSPA

-825 ELADSADVASDTV
+825 ELELGDSADVASDAV
-838 AFELELTEADAE
+838 AFELDLTEADAE

-864 PASEDVAEGEVL
+864 PASEDVAEGEVR

-886 PAEDMSADMAAE
+886 PAEDMSVDMPAE

-913 IDLQDD
+913 IDLPDDLQDDLQGDLQDD

-930 AEAET
+930 TEAET
-935 VEVAVDAAETDA
+935 GEVAVDAAETDA

-952 DGLSEVLVAEPVSDA
+952 DGLGEELVAEPASDA

-972 PLSEPVSDPEPET
+972 PLSEPASDPEPEA

-991 PQEQILD
+991 PQEQTLD
-998 AAVAADAAEESDSQG
+998 ATVADDAAEESTDSQG

>member
-88 ADPDAPSAAQGSA
+88 ADPDAPSAAQGDA

-132 VEPSAAPAP
+132 VEPPAAPAP

-146 AAPPGA
+146 AAAPGA

-160 PATAAPTPASA
+160 PATAAPTPA
-171 TAPAPAPQAMPPAAE
+171 TAPAPQAVPPAAE
-186 APQAAPTPVQPVHNQ
+186 APQSAPTPVQADPAQ

-210 QPVQPQP
+210 
-217 VQPQPVQPQP
+217 QP

-244 VQPPVQ
+244 VQPTVQ
-250 PTAAPPA
+250 PPAAPPA

-264 QAQPTPM
+264 QAQPTATPTPT
-271 PAPTAPTYAAP
+271 PAAPTYAAP

-294 QAPADPAPSYQ
+294 QAPADPAPTYQ

-321 AGIADDAQA
+321 SGIGDDAPA
-330 PQAPAAAVST
+330 PQEPAAAVST
-340 PAAPGPAPVVPTA
+340 PVAAGPAPIVPTA

-364 AVSETGDIH
+364 AVSEAGDIH

-392 GSSAAVPAYDSTPTA
+392 GSADAVPAYDGAPTA
-407 PQPAQSTLFGQSTEA
+407 PQPAQSTLFGESTEA
-422 PAPSPAAPASAAPS
+422 PAPSPAAPVSAAPS
-436 PAAPASAAPSPAAP
+436 PAVPASAAPAPAAP

-457 TPPAQPATSAG
+457 TPPAQPATSDG

-474 PDLLGDLPQIEEPAE
+474 PDLLGDLPQIEEPAD

-539 MPFAD
+539 TPFAD

-555 DAPTFAADIPAQT
+555 DAPAFAAGMPAQT

-582 TAEDA
+582 TAVDA
-587 PADLTEPSQPVDE
+587 PADLAEPAQPVDE
-600 ISDFT
+600 VSDFT

-655 AEVAPLDVAEAPA
+655 ADVAPLDVAEDTA
-668 AALVDDLGDD
+668 AALTDD
-678 LGGHAAPLAEPLA
+678 LGGHADPLA

-698 LAALDGVDVDQSL
+698 LAALDGVDVDQAL

-762 AAEDVLAVDPVETA
+762 AAEDLLAVDPVETA

-791 QDLAAPMEQVAE
+791 QDLTAPMEQLAE

-813 AASPA
+813 AGSLA

-825 ELADSADVASDTV
+825 ELELGDSADVASDAV
-838 AFELELTEADAE
+838 AFELDLTEADAE
-850 QQDAEAETQAPVVT
+850 QQDAEAEIQAPVVT
-864 PASEDVAEGEVL
+864 PASEDVAEGEV
-876 AEVEAPAEEI
+876 EALAEEI
-886 PAEDMSADMAAE
+886 PAEDMSVDMATE

-913 IDLQDD
+913 IDLTDDLQGDLQDDLKGDLQDD
-919 MSAPLADEGAA
+919 MSAPLTDEGAA

-935 VEVAVDAAETDA
+935 GEVAEDAAETDA

-952 DGLSEVLVAEPVSDA
+952 DGLGAELV
-967 LADMA
+967 
-972 PLSEPVSDPEPET
+972 
-985 IAAEPA
+985 AEPA
-991 PQEQILD
+991 PQEQTLD
-998 AAVAADAAEESDSQG
+998 AAVADDAAEESTDSQG

-1018 QPLRARVVIVPDL
+1018 DPLRARVVIVPDL

>member
-1 MSKSPDAFRTISEVA
+1 
-16 EWLGIQAHVLRF
+16 
-28 WESKF
+28 
-33 TQIKPVKRAGG
+33 
-44 RRYYRPADVDL
+44 
-55 LGSIKVL
+55 
-62 LHDQGMAI
+62 
-70 KDVQALLREH
+70 
-80 GAAHVASL
+80 
-88 ADPDAPSAAQGSA
+88 
-101 AASDVEPIENASADP
+101 
-116 VQGDVIEATVE
+116 
-127 ATFEP
+127 
-132 VEPSAAPAP
+132 
-141 TPPAP
+141 
-146 AAPPGA
+146 
-152 WAEPASPA
+152 
-160 PATAAPTPASA
+160 
-171 TAPAPAPQAMPPAAE
+171 
-186 APQAAPTPVQPVHNQ
+186 
-201 PVQTQPVQT
+201 
-210 QPVQPQP
+210 
-217 VQPQPVQPQP
+217 
-227 VQPQPVQTQP
+227 
-237 QMQAQPQ
+237 
-244 VQPPVQ
+244 
-250 PTAAPPA
+250 
-257 AASDAAE
+257 
-264 QAQPTPM
+264 M

-531 LPQDTAPA
+531 LPQNTAPA
-539 MPFAD
+539 TPFAD
-544 AADETPATNVT
+544 AADEISAPNVT
-555 DAPTFAADIPAQT
+555 DAPTFAADMPAQT

-600 ISDFT
+600 VSDFT

-733 PQEPEAEFAADMEA
+733 PQEQEAEFAADMEA

-762 AAEDVLAVDPVETA
+762 AAEDMLAVDPVETA
-776 EAETFAP
+776 EAVTETETVAP

-791 QDLAAPMEQVAE
+791 QDLTAPMEQLAE

-813 AASPA
+813 ADSLA

-825 ELADSADVASDTV
+825 ELGDSADVASDAV
-838 AFELELTEADAE
+838 AFELDLTEAGAD

-864 PASEDVAEGEVL
+864 PASEDVAEGEVR

-886 PAEDMSADMAAE
+886 PAEDMSVDMPAE

-904 DAPLSDEVS
+904 DAPLPDEVS
-913 IDLQDD
+913 IDLPDDLKGDLQGDLPDD
-919 MSAPLADEGAA
+919 MSAPLADEDVAT
-930 AEAET
+930 EAET
-935 VEVAVDAAETDA
+935 GEVAVDAAETDA

-952 DGLSEVLVAEPVSDA
+952 DGLGEELVA
-967 LADMA
+967 
-972 PLSEPVSDPEPET
+972 EPVSDPEPEA

-991 PQEQILD
+991 PQEPASQEQTLD
-998 AAVAADAAEESDSQG
+998 STVADDAAEESTDSQG

>member
-132 VEPSAAPAP
+132 VEPPAAPEP
-141 TPPAP
+141 TPSAP
-146 AAPPGA
+146 AAAPGA

-160 PATAAPTPASA
+160 PATAAPTPA
-171 TAPAPAPQAMPPAAE
+171 PAPQAMPPAAE
-186 APQAAPTPVQPVHNQ
+186 TPQAAPTPVQADPAQ

-210 QPVQPQP
+210 QPAQTQP
-217 VQPQPVQPQP
+217 VQT
-227 VQPQPVQTQP
+227 QPVQTQP
-237 QMQAQPQ
+237 Q
-244 VQPPVQ
+244 VQ
-250 PTAAPPA
+250 PTVQPSAAPPA
-257 AASDAAE
+257 VASDAAE
-264 QAQPTPM
+264 QAQPTPT
-271 PAPTAPTYAAP
+271 PAAPTYAAP

-316 TAPTA
+316 TAPAA
-321 AGIADDAQA
+321 AGIGDDAPA

-340 PAAPGPAPVVPTA
+340 PAAPGPAPIVPTA

-373 PPEPQSETALPQTS
+373 PSEPLSETALPQTS

-392 GSSAAVPAYDSTPTA
+392 GSAGAVPAYDGAPTA
-407 PQPAQSTLFGQSTEA
+407 PQPAQSTLFGESTEA
-422 PAPSPAAPASAAPS
+422 PAPSPAAPVSAAPS
-436 PAAPASAAPSPAAP
+436 PAVPVSAAPAPAAP

-457 TPPAQPATSAG
+457 TPPAQPATSEG

-474 PDLLGDLPQIEEPAE
+474 PDLLGDLPQIEEPAD

-509 LAPAPEDVEAA
+509 LAPAPEDVETA

-539 MPFAD
+539 TPFAD
-544 AADETPATNVT
+544 AVDKTPAPNVT
-555 DAPTFAADIPAQT
+555 DAPTFAADMPAQT

-582 TAEDA
+582 TAVDA

-600 ISDFT
+600 VSDST

-620 VEIDLADRTDAP
+620 VEIDLADHTDAP

-655 AEVAPLDVAEAPA
+655 ADVAPLDVAEAPA

-678 LGGHAAPLAEPLA
+678 LGGHADPLAEPLA

-698 LAALDGVDVDQSL
+698 LAALDGVDVDQAL

-762 AAEDVLAVDPVETA
+762 AAEDMLAVDPVETA
-776 EAETFAP
+776 EVETVAP

-791 QDLAAPMEQVAE
+791 QDLTAPMEQLAE

-813 AASPA
+813 AGSLA

-825 ELADSADVASDTV
+825 ELGDSADVASDAV
-838 AFELELTEADAE
+838 AFELDLTEAGAD

-864 PASEDVAEGEVL
+864 PASEDVAE
-876 AEVEAPAEEI
+876 VEAPVEEI
-886 PAEDMSADMAAE
+886 PAEDMSVDMATE

-904 DAPLSDEVS
+904 DAPLPDEVS
-913 IDLQDD
+913 IDLTDDLQGDLQDD

-935 VEVAVDAAETDA
+935 GEVAVDPAETDA

-952 DGLSEVLVAEPVSDA
+952 DGLGEELVAEPVSDA

-972 PLSEPVSDPEPET
+972 PLSEPVSDAEPEA

-991 PQEQILD
+991 PQEQTLD
-998 AAVAADAAEESDSQG
+998 STVADDAAEESTDSQG

-1018 QPLRARVVIVPDL
+1018 HPLRARVVIVPDL

-1055 LQEEI
+1055 LQGEI